1 MSTQIGLVYVDE
13 TNITLD
19 LFVKR
24 FSFSLLLCVRDE
36 EKKREK
42 EKRKKMSCIDNFH
55 EILTD

>member
-36 EKKREK
+36 KKTREREEKK
-42 EKRKKMSCIDNFH
+42 NVLH
-55 EILTD
+55 